1 VILIYVDSDPIEREW
16 LPTLA
21 LTRVEITHSLDQYI
35 ASQAQYKLAF
45 TAHRMHLSHD
55 PLPKLYHSFEHKI
68 QLLSDHS
75 DLVFCIESELH
86 NYHWHMYAACH
97 AENVYWCQ
105 PGLVNDRPDMQEHII
120 FWGDFFKLPALLYKK
135 LPNKLNLLTPY
146 DSKPKYFDALLG
158 SPKPHRDFICA
169 AVQRHELQEK
179 IVMTYGGTWDNN
191 VFYAKDYFLWEPDCV
206 PEQAI
211 IGTADSVNYL
221 GHSTPLSHVMPIDV
235 FNNTAYSIVAET
247 DHDNTL
253 SFFSEKTAKVL
264 IARRLFVAFS
274 GYRFLHNLRAVGFRT
289 FDGIIDE
296 SYDLIE
302 DDTQRYAAAFDQVL
316 YLCGAPQSEI
326 LDQIRHIVDHNHHV
340 IMTTDW
346 TKFATDQ
353 VRIRIHSL
361 LG

>member
-1 VILIYVDSDPIEREW
+1 MILIYIDSDPIEREW
-16 LPTLA
+16 VPNLA
-21 LTRVEITHSLDQYI
+21 LIDSVITHSLEEYI
-35 ASQAQYKLAF
+35 DSKALHKLAF

-55 PLPKLYHSFEHKI
+55 PAPILYHSFEHKV
-68 QLLSDHS
+68 QLLSNHS

-86 NYHWHMYAACH
+86 NYHWHMYKTCH
-97 AENVYWCQ
+97 ADNVYWCQ
-105 PGLVNDRPDMQEHII
+105 PGLVNDRPDIASHMM
-120 FWGDFFKLPALLYKK
+120 FWGDFFKLPSLLYKK
-135 LPNKLNLLTPY
+135 LPDKLNLLAPY
-146 DSKPKYFDALLG
+146 DPKPKYFDALLG
-158 SPKPHRDFICA
+158 SPKPHRNFIYN
-169 AVQRHELQEK
+169 AVQQHKLQEK
-179 IVMTYGGTWDNN
+179 IIMTYGGAWNN
-191 VFYAKDYFLWEPDCV
+191 NHFYAQDYFLWEPDCV
-206 PEQAI
+206 PEQDI

-221 GHSTPLSHVMPIDV
+221 GHSTPLSHVIPIDV
-235 FNNTAYSIVAET
+235 FNSTAYSIVAET

-274 GYRFLHNLRAVGFRT
+274 GYHFLHNLRAVGFRT

-296 SYDLIE
+296 SYDLIR
-302 DDTQRYAAAFDQVL
+302 DDQQRYTAAFDQVL
-316 YLCGAPQSEI
+316 YLCSLPQCEI
-326 LDQIRHIVDHNHHV
+326 LPRIRNIVDHNHNV